1 MEAHHTFRDSSSRV
15 RAAPRGVAY
24 RCLGR
29 RGRGRPRGTA
39 PSAEK
44 VRVLSDTLSNRG
56 LAAGGGLTKEGMR
69 AHERASGRSGH
80 GEGGGFLRLFVRAHQ
95 REGEGKVGER
105 KRRQGRGERQRRQRE
120 DVRRRERWRG

>member
-1 MEAHHTFRDSSSRV
+1 M
-15 RAAPRGVAY
+15 
-24 RCLGR
+24 
-29 RGRGRPRGTA
+29 
-39 PSAEK
+39 
-44 VRVLSDTLSNRG
+44 
-56 LAAGGGLTKEGMR
+56 TKEGMR